1 MLDCGDA
8 ATPAVI
14 ATADKEVLIAVAL
27 TRATVVAMTPE
38 AVAAATPEATGAR
51 GTQIEAQQQ
60 LRGQGGHIKIEA
72 AAAAAGGGAGG
83 RDLAAEIVDGAET
96 GTGGTETETGEIGIE
111 TGIEIVGG
119 DTESEIVAAM
129 RNVRQ
134 KIALP
139 MPTARQ
145 TALAPPMSSQSDL
158 TFVVCCCAM
167 ML

>member
-27 TRATVVAMTPE
+27 TRATVVAMAPE

-60 LRGQGGHIKIEA
+60 LRGQGGHIKIEAAA

-119 DTESEIVAAM
+119 DTESEIVAAI
-129 RNVRQ
+129 RNIRQ

-145 TALAPPMSSQSDL
+145 TALAPPMSSQSI
-158 TFVVCCCAM
+158 
-167 ML
+167 